1 MVPFEI
7 LLLVDVEY
15 LELSRKPSLNLWNW
29 NLRTK
34 NLIFRRIFA
43 KKNQNYEE
51 IELSPVLFWKSQRAT
66 SPGEPN
72 HKSQIT
78 GVSKEKSIYSRF
90 KDVKKH
96 SK

>member
-7 LLLVDVEY
+7 LLLMDVEY
-15 LELSRKPSLNLWNW
+15 LELSRKLSLNLWNW

-43 KKNQNYEE
+43 KKQNYEE
-51 IELSPVLFWKSQRAT
+51 IELSPVLFWKSQRANF
-66 SPGEPN
+66 SRAPN

-78 GVSKEKSIYSRF
+78 GVSTEKLIYSRF
-90 KDVKKH
+90 RDVKKH